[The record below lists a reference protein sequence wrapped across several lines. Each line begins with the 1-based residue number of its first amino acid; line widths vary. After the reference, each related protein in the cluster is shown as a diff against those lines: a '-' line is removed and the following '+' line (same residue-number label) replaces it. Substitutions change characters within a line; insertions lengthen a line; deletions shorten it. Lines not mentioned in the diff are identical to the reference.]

1 MRPRAERWLHRCGLL
16 LAGLAAC
23 APAGAAQLVHVER
36 SLYRNIFVYENAAQ
50 NRLPAERCMQFTRF
64 HALGRQTCIW
74 PEHPEQLYF
83 NYTRAMLGTL
93 SARPASRRILAIG
106 LGGGTLPMALTR
118 VLPDASIDAV
128 ELDPAVVRVAQDY
141 FGFRPSPALRVYT
154 EDGRVFV
161 RRALAA
167 GQRYD
172 MVMLDAFDL
181 DYVPEHL
188 LTREFFEQLRS
199 LLVDDG
205 VMVANTFSRGRL
217 YSNESVT
224 YEAVFGR
231 FYNIEVGYGNRVVLA
246 KKDGLPPVETIARN
260 AQALAP
266 RFAEAGLDVNWL
278 LPLLSTRRDWDVSAR
293 VLTDQYSPSNLLDH

>member
-1 MRPRAERWLHRCGLL
+1 MPLRTEWRRACGLL
-16 LAGLAAC
+16 LAGLAMC
-23 APAGAAQLVHVER
+23 LPAQAQQLVHVER
-36 SLYRNIFVYENAAQ
+36 SLYRNIFVYEREGQ
-50 NRLPAERCMQFTRF
+50 NNFPPDRCMQFTRN

-74 PEHPEQLYF
+74 PAHPELLYF
-83 NYTRAMLGTL
+83 NYTRAMLGAL

-106 LGGGTLPMALTR
+106 LGGGTLPMALART
-118 VLPDASIDAV
+118 LPEASIDAV

-141 FGFRPSPALRVYT
+141 FGFRPSPTLRVHV

-188 LTREFFEQLRS
+188 LTREFFQQLRR

-205 VMVANTFSRGRL
+205 VLVANTFSRGHL
-217 YSNESVT
+217 YGSESAT

-231 FYNIEVGYGNRVVLA
+231 FYNLKIGYGSRVVLA
-246 KKDGLPPVETIARN
+246 KMDGLPAPETIARN

-266 RFAEAGLDVNWL
+266 RFAPTGLDINWL
-278 LPLLSTRRDWDVSAR
+278 LPLLDTRRDWDVSAR
-293 VLTDQYSPSNLLDH
+293 VLTDQYSPSNLLDQ